1 MKKALI
7 PAVVLA
13 SALAAPSFAFA
24 QNNAPITRAQVQA
37 ELVQLER
44 AGYNPASD
52 HTEYP
57 KNLQAAEARVAAQNG
72 AASGYGG
79 TVSGASASGA
89 PASARLAANDG
100 MKSIYFGG

>member
-13 SALAAPSFAFA
+13 TALAAPSFAFA

-37 ELVQLER
+37 ELAQLER
-44 AGYNPASD
+44 VGYNPASD

-57 KNLQAAEARVAAQNG
+57 KNIQAAEARVAAQNG
-72 AASGYGG
+72 TASGYGG
-79 TVSGASASGA
+79 VVSGASASGA
-89 PASARLAANDG
+89 PASARLVANDS